1 MRMRSLFGLVVL
13 AGLAASLSVAQADP
27 PAAPAGAA
35 PAATEAAPPAEPA
48 APLDI
53 STKATTNET
62 VALGSL
68 PPLAGHWMVLNDLDL
83 GGRKRTVPAFWAI
96 TEEKGAPVVVER
108 FVTLPVD
115 LNKVLEQ
122 KNAAGERWEPTDEQ
136 LATIRAAWDDL
147 PDQMRGVAHVRNE
160 LWGRDAFT
168 DEIKKEAVTK
178 DADWVVRQTY
188 QFMPGGHRPV
198 RQVNVFAVTEE
209 TPRGFAG
216 TYSGAAVAM
225 APFPV
230 PIPYKG
236 SFRMIRLGA
245 TSGGGLLQRIGDWFK
260 GCGR

>member
-1 MRMRSLFGLVVL
+1 MRMRSLSGLLVL
-13 AGLAASLSVAQADP
+13 AGLVASLSLAQADP
-27 PAAPAGAA
+27 PAGPADAA

-48 APLDI
+48 APDI

-62 VALGSL
+62 VAEGAL

-83 GGRKRTVPAFWAI
+83 AGRPRTVPAFWAI
-96 TEEKGAPVVVER
+96 TEENGAPVVVER

-115 LNKVLEQ
+115 LSKMLDQ
-122 KNAAGERWEPTDEQ
+122 KNAAGEKWEPTDEQ
-136 LATIRAAWDDL
+136 LATIQAAWDDL
-147 PDQMRGVAHVRNE
+147 PDQMRGVAQVKNE
-160 LWGRDAFT
+160 LWGQDAFT
-168 DEIKKEAVTK
+168 DQIKKEPATQ

-198 RQVNVFAVTEE
+198 RQVNVFAIKEE

-216 TYSGAAVAM
+216 SYSGAAVAM

-236 SFRMIRLGA
+236 SFRMIRLTA
-245 TSGGGLLQRIGDWFK
+245 TSGGGVLQRIGDWFK